1 MLASALKQ
9 TQRNAVVAIC
19 GLAASPALK
28 TTVLPFIL
36 RGVTMVGVDS
46 AEIAP
51 EARQRIWNLVADDWK
66 LDPSAMLARE
76 VTLEELE
83 PEIDRILQ
91 GGQTGRVVVSLK

>member
-1 MLASALKQ
+1 
-9 TQRNAVVAIC
+9 
-19 GLAASPALK
+19 
-28 TTVLPFIL
+28 
-36 RGVTMVGVDS
+36 MVGVDS

-51 EARQRIWNLVADDWK
+51 EERQRIWNLVADDWK